1 MKRLEQLQYKA
12 GKLVTGALHLTS
24 SDKLNT
30 ELGWESIKTRIDFLG
45 LSLFFKLAMHET
57 RPLVRTFLTE
67 QNFRKGS
74 RQFGQF
80 VKYPNYG
87 ATFSNSYFPYFSKK
101 YNNLPRSI
109 KNSDFPEFKEKLK
122 LTMKPKKF
130 KHYSYGSKLGNKLLT
145 RLRLGR
151 TFLNSHGY
159 VIGKVTSPACQ
170 CHYNNETVQHY
181 LLDCFLYTNERQLL
195 FSQVNQLVTNFNT
208 MPKYK
213 KLDMLLFGIPD
224 NDQYYINKDV
234 AKFVQSFILQT
245 KRFQIRK

>member
-1 MKRLEQLQYKA
+1 
-12 GKLVTGALHLTS
+12 
-24 SDKLNT
+24 
-30 ELGWESIKTRIDFLG
+30 
-45 LSLFFKLAMHET
+45 MHDT

-80 VKYPNYG
+80 KKYPNYG
-87 ATFSNSYFPYFSKK
+87 AIFSNSYFPYFSKK
-101 YNNLPRSI
+101 YNSLPRSF
-109 KNSDFPEFKEKLK
+109 KNSDFSEFKEKLK
-122 LTMKPKKF
+122 VTLKPKKF

-151 TFLNSHGY
+151 TYLNSHGY

-170 CHYNNETVQHY
+170 CHFTDETVQHY

-195 FSQVNQLVTNFNT
+195 FSQVDQFVTNFNT

-213 KLDMLLFGIPD
+213 KI
-224 NDQYYINKDV
+224 
-234 AKFVQSFILQT
+234 ILSSLT
-245 KRFQIRK
+245 LA